1 METAAMNKPFIM
13 SAACAAAMLF
23 GASASAAPSDH
34 GAQGNPSSAP
44 GLSQQ
49 QSAEIGAKVALVAS
63 NGKGLGHC
71 KGVGA
76 GHGGSNGKGHAKDDD
91 CPASP

>member
-1 METAAMNKPFIM
+1 MNKPFIT
-13 SAACAAAMLF
+13 SAVCALAILF
-23 GASASAAPSDH
+23 GASANAAPSNHDT
-34 GAQGNPSSAP
+34 QGNASAAP

-49 QSAEIGAKVALVAS
+49 QGAEIGAKVALVAS
-63 NGKGLGHC
+63 NGKGVGHC

-76 GHGGSNGKGHAKDDD
+76 GHGESNGKGHAKDDD